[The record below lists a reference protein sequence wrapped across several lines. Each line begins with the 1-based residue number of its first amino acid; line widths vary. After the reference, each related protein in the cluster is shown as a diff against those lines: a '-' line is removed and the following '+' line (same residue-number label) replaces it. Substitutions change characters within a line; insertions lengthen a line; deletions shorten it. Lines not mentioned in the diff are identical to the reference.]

1 MSGRVK
7 AILESDSES
16 DNELQ
21 QTKSPDAEESPI
33 AVRED
38 PSSPVENDEEERVEK
53 SDDEDDQPRNRLL
66 ASDESED
73 DEIITTS
80 PTKKKAR
87 LIEEEQQEGKDPA
100 SPGPENQSESSEDEL
115 EALKSSKKITRDDD
129 EESVDED
136 DNNETIKNPVKKNKQ
151 KADSDEEAESDDGE
165 DSDADEDDSEE
176 DNDSVDKEKSK
187 VKSKSKKKDDDE
199 EEEEKEGGDD
209 ENEDEDN
216 EDEEGV
222 VEDYDQDDRRKES
235 RNNTTLYDF
244 DIMMAKKKEENS
256 RKRRRRNYDIINDDD
271 DIIAAIINQM
281 RDAVEEDNKAN
292 QNKMAA
298 TKKLKLLPFLMSQ
311 LRKVDYR
318 DAFLDSDVLGV
329 ISEWLTPLPDR
340 SLPHLAIRENLLK
353 ILIDFNL
360 YDVERIKASG
370 IGKAVMYLYKHP
382 KETKENKQRA
392 KQLISCWSRPIF
404 QLDSSFN
411 SISREEREQR
421 DLELMSKQRR
431 ASKNDSPEEDRAG
444 PSSGPRK
451 KDDPAQKPGD
461 KGWIPRARVP
471 APSMKDYVIRPR
483 SKVDGD
489 VGKSSKRPANMLEK
503 YMKNQQ
509 ERRRANRQQRAINM
523 KIDRV

>member
-16 DNELQ
+16 ENELQ
-21 QTKSPDAEESPI
+21 QAESPDAEESPV

-38 PSSPVENDEEERVEK
+38 PSSPVENNEEEQVER
-53 SDDEDDQPRNRLL
+53 SDDEDGQPRSRRL

-73 DEIITTS
+73 DEVIIPS

-100 SPGPENQSESSEDEL
+100 SPIPENQSESSDDEL
-115 EALKSSKKITRDDD
+115 EALKSSKKVTRDDD

-136 DNNETIKNPVKKNKQ
+136 DNDEPIEEPVKKNKQ
-151 KADSDEEAESDDGE
+151 KTDGDEEAESDDEE
-165 DSDADEDDSEE
+165 DSDEDEDDSEE
-176 DNDSVDKEKSK
+176 DDDTVDKGKSK
-187 VKSKSKKKDDDE
+187 DKSKGESKKKNDDE
-199 EEEEKEGGDD
+199 EEEGDGRG
-209 ENEDEDN
+209 ENEDDDN
-216 EDEEGV
+216 EDEEDV

-292 QNKMAA
+292 QDKMAA

-421 DLELMSKQRR
+421 DLDLMSKQRKGF
-431 ASKNDSPEEDRAG
+431 KNDSPDGDRAG

-471 APSMKDYVIRPR
+471 APSMRDYVIRPR

-509 ERRRANRQQRAINM
+509 ERRRANRQQRAIDM